1 MSGCTDRQMVG
12 TMAGSTMGGIFGSSI
27 GGLMGGPR
35 GSDAGTAIG
44 MLAGGVIGNAV
55 ASASESR
62 TYDEYEAP
70 RRKSKHGRH
79 GRPRWYSE
87 PPRTTHA
94 PARIE
99 GLSVENIRFIDDNRN
114 QRLDAGEKAKIL
126 FEIHNRG
133 NATLYNIAPVIKC
146 YNVKRIA
153 ISPDNKQPAPGQ
165 GRELYGG
172 NCRVAA
178 SERRVCHFHAF
189 IPGRQQH
196 YRIQDIPDTNT
207 GQVTKYP
214 YGRGTK
220 RRVGKSPPARRIFS
234 SLKAN
239 GLFAIRICLHDKRR
253 FSYPFRRS

>member
-1 MSGCTDRQMVG
+1 MKTRTTFIAICAAAALMSGCTDHQMVG

-79 GRPRWYSE
+79 GRPHRYSE

-153 ISPDNKQPAPGQ
+153 ISPTAIISNLRPGKGVSYTAAIAVSPRVKDGYAIFTLSFQDGNSIIEYKTFQIPTQ
-165 GRELYGG
+165 GR
-172 NCRVAA
+172 
-178 SERRVCHFHAF
+178 
-189 IPGRQQH
+189 
-196 YRIQDIPDTNT
+196 
-207 GQVTKYP
+207 
-214 YGRGTK
+214 
-220 RRVGKSPPARRIFS
+220 
-234 SLKAN
+234 
-239 GLFAIRICLHDKRR
+239 
-253 FSYPFRRS
+253 